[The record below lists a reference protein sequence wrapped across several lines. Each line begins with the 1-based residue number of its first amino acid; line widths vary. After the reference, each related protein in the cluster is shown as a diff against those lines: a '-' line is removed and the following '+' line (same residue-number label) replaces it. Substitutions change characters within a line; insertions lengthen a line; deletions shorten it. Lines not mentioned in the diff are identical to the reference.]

1 MKNNMIFFTSA
12 LVIILLLSTQ
22 ASFAQDSGE
31 SKSSISAIGL
41 FIEPSL
47 THEMGDTSVNYP
59 SPFSS
64 SSGRAEGFGLG
75 ARVGGH
81 LIEVMFVGVDL
92 RYSMPQFK
100 DSSVQYDAKA
110 ISTNWGLVVGLQMPI
125 IGLRIWGSYILGG
138 ELDPESSGGFDVKFQ
153 KANGYRVGAGFRLLP
168 ISLNLE
174 YQQLK
179 YDEAQLQQLGPFASS
194 SLYDNV
200 SLENKTWI
208 ASISFPIEL

>member
-1 MKNNMIFFTSA
+1 MKNNMNFFTSA
-12 LVIILLLSTQ
+12 LVTILLFLTQ
-22 ASFAQDSGE
+22 ATLAQETG
-31 SKSSISAIGL
+31 ISPMGL

-47 THEMGDTSVNYP
+47 THELGDTSVNYP
-59 SPFSS
+59 SPFSN

-75 ARVGGH
+75 ARVGFH
-81 LIEVMFVGVDL
+81 LIEVMFVGIDL

-110 ISTNWGLVVGLQMPI
+110 ISTNWGPVVGLQMPI
-125 IGLRIWGSYILGG
+125 VGLRIWGSYILGG

-179 YDEAQLQQLGPFASS
+179 YDETQLQQLGPFASS